1 MKKMLAMLL
10 ALLLFAMPVLG
21 QGAGKWMRYT
31 HPTFGFSLQ
40 YPSDWLA
47 VDAGNID
54 EYIAAYQAG
63 TMRHGAADAET
74 LSMLAPD
81 IHEMDMT
88 MLMDTFGNW
97 IQMNYYSLGYTM
109 TIHQFS
115 TLVLPQILREM
126 KDYPYYAEA
135 EFLTDGE
142 IVTYGENTFA
152 LLAVELKDGQGLSIS
167 EDILFLL
174 DGDCIFEIHLNA
186 HALFSPIQKEQFYSQ
201 TRRLLASLAF
211 PLAQE

>member
-1 MKKMLAMLL
+1 MKKTAAMLL
-10 ALLLFAMPVLG
+10 ALLLFALPVLG
-21 QGAGKWMRYT
+21 QAAKLKEYT
-31 HPTFGFSLQ
+31 HPTYGYSLQ
-40 YPSDWLA
+40 HPSDWLV
-47 VDAGNID
+47 VDAENID
-54 EYIAAYQAG
+54 GYIAAYENG
-63 TMRHGAADAET
+63 TLRHGAADAET

-115 TLVLPQILREM
+115 ILVLPQILREI
-126 KDYPYYAEA
+126 KNYPYYAEA

-211 PLAQE
+211 PSAQE